1 MKKILFPTDFSKSTE
16 KAFVY
21 ALHLAKQLGA
31 TITTLHAY
39 QKPDVGAFMLPT
51 SLQRFYDGI
60 VWDNFENYQDTIPSL
75 RQIATE
81 NQLETVEIN
90 HAMIEGETLDVIKD
104 VAKDYDLIVMGTGG
118 ASVLKEVFWG
128 TVSGEIMEIAPCPV
142 VVIPEE
148 AVFDGLIN
156 KIAVTIEFSEEDG
169 KMLKQVLKLANILK
183 AQVEAV
189 HIDITNTGK
198 LTNQIQA
205 FRDAF
210 KHIENLRFTELAG
223 SNIIE
228 TVATYAEN
236 TNIDLIAMVTH
247 RRSFWEELFNYSH
260 AKQMTYQH
268 EIPVFT
274 VPESIL

>member
-21 ALHLAKQLGA
+21 ALNLAKQLDA

-39 QKPDVGAFMLPT
+39 EKPDVGAFVLPT

-60 VWDNFENYQDTIPSL
+60 DWNEFENYQDTIPSL
-75 RQIATE
+75 RKIALE
-81 NQLETVEIN
+81 NQLESIEIN
-90 HAMIEGETLDVIKD
+90 HAMIEGETLEVIQKTA
-104 VAKDYDLIVMGTGG
+104 VDYDLIVMGTAG

-128 TVSGEIMEIAPCPV
+128 TVSGEVMEIAPCPV
-142 VVIPEE
+142 VVIPEQ
-148 AVFDGLIN
+148 AVFDGKIN

-169 KMLKQVLKLANILK
+169 KVLKNVLKLAHILDAK
-183 AQVEAV
+183 VEAI
-189 HIDITNTGK
+189 HIDIKHTGQ

-210 KHIENLRFTELAG
+210 SHIENLRFTELEG
-223 SNIIE
+223 EGIVE
-228 TVATYAEN
+228 TIATYAEN
-236 TNIDLIAMVTH
+236 TNIDLITMVTH
-247 RRSFWEELFNYSH
+247 KRTFWGELFNYSH

-268 EIPVFT
+268 KIPVFAI
-274 VPESIL
+274 PESVL